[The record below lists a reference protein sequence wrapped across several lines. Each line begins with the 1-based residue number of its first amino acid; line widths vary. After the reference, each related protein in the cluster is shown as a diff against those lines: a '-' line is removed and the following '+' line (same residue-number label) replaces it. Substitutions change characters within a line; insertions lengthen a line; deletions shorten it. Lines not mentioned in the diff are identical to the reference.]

1 MTTLLFALMMQYI
14 VSTKAGLVNYVQGAA
29 NVKATQSVA
38 MGTPIRTGNEG
49 FAEILL
55 NPGSY
60 LRLGQNSEAVLEGL
74 ELVNVAVR
82 LNRGT
87 AVIEASGFD
96 KEAPLT
102 VRNKDLKV
110 KIIKDGVY
118 SFSDGEVRII
128 EGQLVVDGK
137 KSSYKKGW
145 VVSATEAH
153 KAQKEELLAIE
164 LWSRNRS
171 KLIAAASE
179 NIVNSLRRS
188 SSPPSLSYVWLWD
201 PTFGAFTFIPGYRYR
216 NPYGYRYRS
225 LEQPYYN
232 AGYSDG
238 GGSGRSGGFGGGN
251 SGGSSGSNA
260 ASSGGGGGGMSIS
273 TPAAVSSQAPSV
285 SQSPNPP
292 AASPGQRAQP

>member
-1 MTTLLFALMMQYI
+1 
-14 VSTKAGLVNYVQGAA
+14 KAGLVNYVQGAA
-29 NVKATQSVA
+29 NVKATQSVS

-102 VRNKDLKV
+102 VQNKDLKV

-118 SFSDGEVRII
+118 SFSDGAVRII
-128 EGQLVVDGK
+128 EGQLLVDGK
-137 KSSYKKGW
+137 KTGYKKGW

-171 KLIAAASE
+171 KLIAAA
-179 NIVNSLRRS
+179 
-188 SSPPSLSYVWLWD
+188 
-201 PTFGAFTFIPGYRYR
+201 
-216 NPYGYRYRS
+216 
-225 LEQPYYN
+225 
-232 AGYSDG
+232 
-238 GGSGRSGGFGGGN
+238 
-251 SGGSSGSNA
+251 
-260 ASSGGGGGGMSIS
+260 
-273 TPAAVSSQAPSV
+273 
-285 SQSPNPP
+285 
-292 AASPGQRAQP
+292 